1 MPTSVSRADGTEQ
14 HETRKNGSV
23 NNLMA
28 MLNNMCVCVW
38 CMFVRVRIFIHN
50 VAEAQLKFG
59 CRVVCCRSC
68 RRVVSTFGLEIEQ
81 PPPTNHH
88 LPSMRERVPAV
99 MRAHD
104 ATIQSGNKSS
114 YVTVVAVVGR
124 MGGRTRGGIYTTA
137 VAAAAAAERACPY
150 IENDI
155 LRISATF

>member
-1 MPTSVSRADGTEQ
+1 
-14 HETRKNGSV
+14 
-23 NNLMA
+23 
-28 MLNNMCVCVW
+28 
-38 CMFVRVRIFIHN
+38 
-50 VAEAQLKFG
+50 
-59 CRVVCCRSC
+59 
-68 RRVVSTFGLEIEQ
+68 
-81 PPPTNHH
+81 
-88 LPSMRERVPAV
+88 MRERVPAV

-137 VAAAAAAERACPY
+137 VAAAAERACPY